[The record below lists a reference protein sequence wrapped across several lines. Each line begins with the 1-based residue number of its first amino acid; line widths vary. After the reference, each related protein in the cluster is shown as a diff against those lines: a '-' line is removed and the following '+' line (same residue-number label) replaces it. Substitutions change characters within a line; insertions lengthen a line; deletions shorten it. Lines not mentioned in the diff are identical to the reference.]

1 MNDNDIIVVKTALKA
16 LQAAGD
22 TGLKKADVLNIL
34 DRAHGEPLAADEQ
47 ETFFNLA
54 VDRGWVTS
62 YIEPIWHNRRYR
74 LTPRGMTA
82 LEGM

>member
-1 MNDNDIIVVKTALKA
+1 MNDNDINVVKTALKA

-22 TGLKKADVLNIL
+22 TGLKKADVLDIL
-34 DRAHGEPLAADEQ
+34 DRAHGSPLAADEQ
-47 ETFFNLA
+47 EAFFNLI
-54 VDRGWVTS
+54 VERGWVTS

>member
-1 MNDNDIIVVKTALKA
+1 MDELGMIVVKTALKA

-22 TGLKKADVLNIL
+22 TGLKKADVLAIL

-47 ETFFNLA
+47 ETFFNLT
-54 VDRGWVTS
+54 VERGWVTS

>member
-1 MNDNDIIVVKTALKA
+1 MNENDIAVVKTTLKA

-22 TGLKKADVLNIL
+22 TGIKKADVLDIL
-34 DRAHGEPLAADEQ
+34 DRAHGTPLADDEQ
-47 ETFFNLA
+47 ETFFNLI
-54 VDRGWVTS
+54 VERGWVTS

-74 LTPRGMTA
+74 LTPRGLTA

>member
-1 MNDNDIIVVKTALKA
+1 MNDNDIAVVKTTLKA

-22 TGLKKADVLNIL
+22 TGIKKADVLDIL
-34 DRAHGEPLAADEQ
+34 DRAHGTPLAADEL
-47 ETFFNLA
+47 ETFFNLI
-54 VDRGWVTS
+54 VERGWVTS

-74 LTPRGMTA
+74 LTPRGLTA

>member
-1 MNDNDIIVVKTALKA
+1 MNENDITVVKTTLKA

-22 TGLKKADVLNIL
+22 TGLKKADVLDIL
-34 DRAHGEPLAADEQ
+34 DRAHGTPLAADEH
-47 ETFFNLA
+47 ETFFNLI
-54 VDRGWVTS
+54 VERGWVTS

-74 LTPRGMTA
+74 LTPRGLTA

>member
-1 MNDNDIIVVKTALKA
+1 MNENDITVVKTTLKA

-22 TGLKKADVLNIL
+22 TGLKKADVLDIL
-34 DRAHGEPLAADEQ
+34 DRAHGTPLAADKQ
-47 ETFFNLA
+47 ETFFNLI
-54 VDRGWVTS
+54 VERGWVTS

-74 LTPRGMTA
+74 LTPRGLTA